1 MLKQDPKGTNSGIK
15 TFSFLD
21 ESGLLVPSRDRNKSF
36 FGLGFIKYENPF
48 QISQVLHKY
57 HQQLCADLKKD
68 DTRIE
73 FSFKGITGRTLQTTL
88 EVLDV
93 LEEDMGWEFNCIY
106 FDTMDPKFN
115 APDNAVERWDMYI
128 TNIKLLIKKNLWR
141 GEETILIA
149 DFLQKPKMS
158 NKKFEYIMTDILQ
171 VYNVLQVISHGVLL
185 VQLADVLLGAFL
197 YHEGGFGDKEG
208 YKLKVANRVRKI
220 RKKVGSNRFNAW
232 KRDWDKSSR

>member
-1 MLKQDPKGTNSGIK
+1 MAKRHPKEINRDIK

-21 ESGLLVPSRDRNKSF
+21 ESGLLVPSRNRNKSF

-48 QISQVLHKY
+48 QINQVLHKY

-73 FSFKGITGRTLQTTL
+73 FSFKGITEKTLQTTL
-88 EVLDV
+88 KALNI
-93 LEEDMGWEFNCIY
+93 LEQDMSWEFNCIY

-115 APDNAVERWDMYI
+115 APQNAVERWEMYI

-149 DFLQKPKMS
+149 DFLQKPKTS
-158 NKKFEYIMTDILQ
+158 NKKFEYMMTDILQ

-197 YHEGGFGDKEG
+197 YREGGFGDQEG
-208 YKLKVANRVRKI
+208 YKLEVANRVQEI
-220 RKKVGSNRFNAW
+220 RKKVGRNRFNTW